1 MGVAKKTRKFAQMK
15 RVIGEFHRHA
25 FIFLINLLTSPQ
37 ALAMPACMSSP
48 PRRVVQARAP
58 TDTLSSKKNQLSGEI
73 EAKKKAEAEKAKR
86 EIPQAPSSMFFMA
99 NEALGPP
106 CVPPSTHFTFF
117 FSTDSVPATAS

>member
-1 MGVAKKTRKFAQMK
+1 M
-15 RVIGEFHRHA
+15 HA
-25 FIFLINLLTSPQ
+25 CT
-37 ALAMPACMSSP
+37 SP
-48 PRRVVQARAP
+48 PRRVHQDCPP

-106 CVPPSTHFTFF
+106 YVVPIAHFYLPL
-117 FSTDSVPATAS
+117 SRSVD